1 MHTFVISDLHISD
14 AENVDTKRPY
24 WKSYKRR
31 EMFFDDDFCRF
42 LAFIEA
48 QSDEPVELVLN
59 GDIFDFDNI
68 VQLPVDRS
76 DVDWLARL
84 RGLGS
89 QEWMS
94 LFKTDC
100 IIADHQQFFLRLGE
114 FARRGNRVVFIV
126 GNHDMEVHWESVQ
139 DRLREALGV
148 KGTDSDPN
156 VRFCAWFYLSEEDT
170 YISHGHQY
178 DGYCSARNLIHPKIK
193 LGGKPSI
200 RIPFGDLCERY
211 LLNGMGYFNPHA
223 TSNYIMS
230 GLEYVL
236 FFFKYMFRTQPLL
249 LWTWFW
255 SALATFYTSMRH
267 FLAPPLRDPLEIE
280 NRVNQIAESAQVEP
294 SVVRQLNALNT
305 PSACWNP
312 LRILRELWLDRALL
326 FLGMF
331 YFAGQITLAIKMIV
345 PISFWWF
352 LIPLTMFMPFYFV
365 YSFNVN
371 STVFKTPLL
380 SEPLAELLVKVTGC
394 KRVVFGHNHQPE
406 VGMVSSAEY
415 LNSGF
420 WSPAYSDPQCT
431 QRIGTQTFVWIS
443 PGKEQRM
450 GSLWEWPPGKAKPVP
465 FVADSA

>member
-1 MHTFVISDLHISD
+1 
-14 AENVDTKRPY
+14 
-24 WKSYKRR
+24 
-31 EMFFDDDFCRF
+31 MFFDDDFCRF
-42 LAFIEA
+42 LLFIEA
-48 QSDEPVELVLN
+48 QGEGEPVELVLN

-68 VQLPVDRS
+68 MKLPEDTS
-76 DVDWLARL
+76 KVDWLARL
-84 RGLGS
+84 RGMGS

-94 LFKTDC
+94 QFKMEC
-100 IIADHQQFFLRLGE
+100 IISDHQQLFARLGE
-114 FARRGNRVVFIV
+114 FAHRGNRVVFVI
-126 GNHDMEVHWESVQ
+126 GNHDMEIHWDSVQ
-139 DRLREALGV
+139 DQIRDALGV
-148 KGTDSDPN
+148 SQRESNEN
-156 VRFCAWFYLSEEDT
+156 VRFCSWFYLSGEDT
-170 YISHGHQY
+170 FISHGHQY
-178 DGYCSARNLIHPKIK
+178 DGYCSARNLIHPQIK
-193 LGGKPSI
+193 LGGKAVI

-230 GLEYVL
+230 GVEYVA
-236 FFFKYMFRTQPLL
+236 FFFKYMVRTQPLL

-255 SALATFYTSMRH
+255 SALVTFITSMRH
-267 FLAPPLRDPLEIE
+267 FMAPPLRDALQIE
-280 NRVNQIAESAQVEP
+280 KRVETIAAASQATP

-312 LRILRELWLDRALL
+312 LKILRELWLDRALL

-331 YFAGQITLAIKMIV
+331 YFAGQITMAIKMIV

-352 LIPLTMFMPFYFV
+352 LIPFTLFMPFYFV

-380 SEPLAELLVKVTGC
+380 TEKLAELIGQITGC

-406 VGMVSSAEY
+406 IGKVLDSEY

-420 WSPAYSDPQCT
+420 WSPAYSDPACT

-443 PGKEQRM
+443 PGTTKRK
-450 GSLWEWPPGKAKPVP
+450 GSLWEWPPGKPEPIP
-465 FVADSA
+465 FCQET